1 MKKYIVLLILFSCI
15 ISYFS
20 LQIAIYISY
29 AIDGILFGNIEAIP
43 KELKGILKMDTM
55 QTLAIF
61 TAILIGINL
70 IVHIAKYLRER
81 ITTKFTLT
89 VSSNLKKKLYAHI
102 LKLKY
107 GSYQS
112 YSKVEMLQR
121 VNEDASEYANF
132 YKVQFNVIL
141 DIASLSFFIV
151 QNSIFVSTSITIYLV
166 ATIVIMLLFALWY
179 YKKMTAILE
188 NVILK
193 KKKLLGATINNIN
206 QFKIIRIYNR
216 QNREIEKYKR
226 LNNDYLQE
234 DIRFV
239 RLILFYEIISE
250 HITYLSNP
258 IICLLGGISIIQ
270 GNMTL
275 RCLSSLT
282 IICD

>member
-89 VSSNLKKKLYAHI
+89 VSANLKKKLYAHI

-107 GSYQS
+107 ESYQS

-132 YKVQFNVIL
+132 YKVQFNLIL

-151 QNSIFVSTSITIYLV
+151 QNSIFVSTSITIYLII
-166 ATIVIMLLFALWY
+166 TIGSILLFALWY

-193 KKKLLGATINNIN
+193 KKKLLGTTINNIN

-275 RCLSSLT
+275 RYLSSFT
-282 IICD
+282 IVCN

>member
-89 VSSNLKKKLYAHI
+89 VSANLKKKLYAHI

-107 GSYQS
+107 ESYQS

-132 YKVQFNVIL
+132 YKVQFNLIL

-151 QNSIFVSTSITIYLV
+151 QNSIFVSTSITIYLII
-166 ATIVIMLLFALWY
+166 TIGSMLLFALWY

-193 KKKLLGATINNIN
+193 KKKLLGTTINNIN

-226 LNNDYLQE
+226 LNNEYLQE

-275 RCLSSLT
+275 RYLSSFT
-282 IICD
+282 IVCN

>member
-20 LQIAIYISY
+20 LQIAVYISY
-29 AIDGILFGNIEAIP
+29 AIDGVLFGNSESLP
-43 KELKGILKMDTM
+43 NELKGILEMDTM
-55 QTLAIF
+55 QALVIF
-61 TAILIGINL
+61 TVILIGINL
-70 IVHIAKYLRER
+70 IVHIAKYIRER